1 MWVNT
6 WYYKAWGCVN
16 LDLSQEILTITKPLH
31 CTSFRSLFSPVS
43 VDDGIE
49 GEPIP
54 PWLGEVLHVDS
65 GVLVGRL
72 LGPAQ
77 QRLLRRQVLLA
88 DNNVR
93 DLQKKKNQ
101 SVMLEYLGNYDCV
114 QIGTTL
120 KLTDLVDHDKKKE
133 VFLDFQIFKAEH
145 LNFKSYFIRDVHRDT
160 F

>member
-1 MWVNT
+1 M
-6 WYYKAWGCVN
+6 
-16 LDLSQEILTITKPLH
+16 
-31 CTSFRSLFSPVS
+31 
-43 VDDGIE
+43 
-49 GEPIP
+49 
-54 PWLGEVLHVDS
+54 
-65 GVLVGRL
+65 GRL

-120 KLTDLVDHDKKKE
+120 KLTDIVDHVMIRRKKFFWAFRYSK
-133 VFLDFQIFKAEH
+133 LSISTSKATLSEMCTEIH
-145 LNFKSYFIRDVHRDT
+145 SRAAAFGVQQKKGHISFMAAISSAMRAVTMLLP
-160 F
+160 

>member
-1 MWVNT
+1 M
-6 WYYKAWGCVN
+6 
-16 LDLSQEILTITKPLH
+16 
-31 CTSFRSLFSPVS
+31 
-43 VDDGIE
+43 
-49 GEPIP
+49 
-54 PWLGEVLHVDS
+54 
-65 GVLVGRL
+65 GRL

-120 KLTDLVDHDKKKE
+120 KLTGMVDYVMIRREFFWAFRYSKLSISTSKATLSEMCTEIHSRAAAFGVQQKKGHISFMAAISSAMRA
-133 VFLDFQIFKAEH
+133 VTML
-145 LNFKSYFIRDVHRDT
+145 LP
-160 F
+160 